1 MRPSARSCHY
11 YDDRHV
17 YMRLAGE
24 AARRGDPD
32 ARERYMPRLREHLTQ
47 ALAGFEAQCAA
58 HDGEPAR
65 EALAALA

>member
-1 MRPSARSCHY
+1 
-11 YDDRHV
+11 
-17 YMRLAGE
+17 MRLAGE